1 VIWRR
6 YRGEKGKDALRD
18 FSIVIPTYGRPDS
31 LEQLLRSLT
40 GLEYPSDRFEVI
52 VVDDGGSLPLEPRF
66 TAYRDHMNLNL
77 LWQRNAGPGAARN
90 HGALQAQGKY
100 LAFTDDD
107 CVADPGWLRAH
118 AAALGNSEHAICGG
132 RTLNR
137 LEENI
142 FSEATQLLA
151 DYIYEHYNPTRTFGA
166 FFPTNNLS
174 VSREA
179 FLEIGGFDGSLRFGE
194 DRDLCYR
201 WAARGHAFLDAPE
214 AVVRHAHALTFLS
227 FLRLHHCYGEGTH
240 RFRKGCIKKG
250 FPRLQISPALWYVNL
265 VLSGVKERRGLRG
278 LILSMALAVTQA
290 VSFSG
295 MIRGLLPPG
304 DRDPRPGGEGPDRS
318 ASK

>member
-1 VIWRR
+1 MRVQ
-6 YRGEKGKDALRD
+6 
-18 FSIVIPTYGRPDS
+18 V
-31 LEQLLRSLT
+31 Q
-40 GLEYPSDRFEVI
+40 
-52 VVDDGGSLPLEPRF
+52 
-66 TAYRDHMNLNL
+66 
-77 LWQRNAGPGAARN
+77 
-90 HGALQAQGKY
+90 HGMQAQGKY

-201 WAARGHAFLDAPE
+201 WAARGYAFLDAPE

-278 LILSMALAVTQA
+278 LILSALLTATQA
-290 VSFSG
+290 ASLSG
-295 MIRGLLPPG
+295 MIRYLLFPG